1 LNSFEFLSSSE
12 TFSDFLYT
20 RSITGTTDIFGTT
33 KRTYGIYAIVSYTT
47 FWGYL

>member
-1 LNSFEFLSSSE
+1 LERVIYTLGLLHLNSFEFLSSSE

-33 KRTYGIYAIVSYTT
+33 KRTFGT
-47 FWGYL
+47 